1 MNFVLYGRFR
11 SDTGQI
17 VYMLVNIIVSKVIK
31 MYILLHMYTCTDDC
45 KILIIHDLLKSKV

>member
-31 MYILLHMYTCTDDC
+31 MYRLLHLYICTNDC
-45 KILIIHDLLKSKV
+45 NYS